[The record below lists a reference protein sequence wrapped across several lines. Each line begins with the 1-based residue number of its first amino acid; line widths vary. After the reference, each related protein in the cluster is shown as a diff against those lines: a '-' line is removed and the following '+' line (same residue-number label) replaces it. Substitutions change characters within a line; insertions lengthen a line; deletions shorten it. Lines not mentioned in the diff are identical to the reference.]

1 MRLVFRTAAIAA
13 VIAGLLACG
22 GGGDS
27 VHSTPQAPT
36 FNADAAFANA
46 LGGGATLS
54 GLKAT
59 DPAGFRYVASLAYSS
74 LSSGSFSGIP
84 ALQSLQTATIGRVG
98 EVPMTDAITV
108 YYDTAP
114 SRLLATVTATGKT
127 TVFLQGQGLPTAG
140 RVGQSGQF
148 AVGTAYAT
156 PALGVP
162 VGTEVLTW
170 SIEPDGATTALAC
183 LASESR
189 TSVSVSIEKDCF
201 RIDGAGNIS
210 GGTVSIDKS
219 GLVLHFVQ

>member
-1 MRLVFRTAAIAA
+1 MRFLFRSAATAA
-13 VIAGLLACG
+13 VTAGLLACG

-27 VHSTPQAPT
+27 VNSSPQAPI

-46 LGGGATLS
+46 LSGGASLS

-59 DPAGFRYVASLAYSS
+59 DPAGTRFVASLAYSS
-74 LSSGSFSGIP
+74 LSAGSFSGIP
-84 ALQSLQTATIGRVG
+84 ARQSLQTATIGRVG
-98 EVPMTDAITV
+98 EVPMIDAITV

-127 TVFLQGQGLPTAG
+127 TVFVQGNGLPTAG

-148 AVGTAYAT
+148 AVGTAYAS
-156 PALGVP
+156 PALGAP
-162 VGTEVLTW
+162 VGTEILSW

-189 TSVSVSIEKDCF
+189 TSGSVSIEKDCF

-210 GGTVSIDKS
+210 GGTVSINKS